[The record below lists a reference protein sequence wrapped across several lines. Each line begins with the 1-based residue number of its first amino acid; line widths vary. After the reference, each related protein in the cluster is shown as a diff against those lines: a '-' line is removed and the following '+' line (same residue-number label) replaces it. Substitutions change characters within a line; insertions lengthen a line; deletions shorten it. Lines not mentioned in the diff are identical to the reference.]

1 MKRRNL
7 MEKTSALLITIF
19 LGELGVHRFMT
30 GKICTG
36 IIWLLTCGCFGIGW
50 IVDIICALVDY
61 LNAPSVKS
69 SAPVRVPAPVQNP
82 TSASSISNN
91 LQLYKQY
98 TNVELF
104 CQGDTESDFSS
115 FRKGDKI
122 IFEEDENNIHDSG
135 TILIYTESYDFVGYM
150 YNNTLREMMHK
161 YIDIESEYIVEG
173 IISKCDEENEKAYLD
188 INIYTIKSQPQP
200 QRRTYVINPDNKKIH
215 CPSCS
220 AIRNAK
226 HLKTIN
232 DISIAKKQGYTACGI
247 CKPY

>member
-1 MKRRNL
+1 MKNQ
-7 MEKTSALLITIF
+7 KDKALLTLILTVFFGWFGYYRLAKNQIGLF
-19 LGELGVHRFMT
+19 VL
-30 GKICTG
+30 
-36 IIWLLTCGCFGIGW
+36 WLLTCGLFGIGW

-61 LNAPSVKS
+61 LSTPSIPTNPSLLVS
-69 SAPVRVPAPVQNP
+69 VPVQKP
-82 TSASSISNN
+82 TSASSITSN

-104 CQGDTESDFSS
+104 CQGDMESDFSS

-122 IFEEDENNIHDSG
+122 VFEEDENNIHDSG

>member
-1 MKRRNL
+1 MKNQ
-7 MEKTSALLITIF
+7 KDKALLTLILTVFFGWFGYYRLAKNQIGLF
-19 LGELGVHRFMT
+19 IL
-30 GKICTG
+30 
-36 IIWLLTCGCFGIGW
+36 WLLTCGLFGIGW

-69 SAPVRVPAPVQNP
+69 SAPVPVQKP
-82 TSASSISNN
+82 TSASSITSN

-104 CQGDTESDFSS
+104 CQGDMKSDFSS

-122 IFEEDENNIHDSG
+122 VLEEDECNIHDSG